1 MSFEVRWSFGIFL
14 AGNRNG
20 NCVGNCAGA
29 NAGNNNGSD
38 NDDGEAHGNNNG
50 NCVGECECH
59 YCKQSTCITNLKG
72 SFSYKV
78 PGLSQ
83 VFLTIAKIA
92 HR

>member
-1 MSFEVRWSFGIFL
+1 MSYEVRWSFGIFL

-29 NAGNNNGSD
+29 NAGNNNGID

-59 YCKQSTCITNLKG
+59 YCKWSITNLKG
-72 SFSYKV
+72 SFNYKV
-78 PGLSQ
+78 PGLS
-83 VFLTIAKIA
+83 
-92 HR
+92 

>member
-1 MSFEVRWSFGIFL
+1 MSLEVRWSFGIFL

-50 NCVGECECH
+50 NCVGEF
-59 YCKQSTCITNLKG
+59 TNLKG

-78 PGLSQ
+78 PGLS
-83 VFLTIAKIA
+83 
-92 HR
+92 